1 MSFDEKVREA
11 LKASQYWTN
20 KTRLSNNTIQGLSCP
35 ACGDKNA
42 WAYASSPMAINCNRM
57 SQCGA
62 RTKTLELFPEIRQDI
77 ERDFPATKEDPH
89 RPAREYLKSR
99 GLSRVLPGL
108 NFRYLR
114 DARKTGSGAVMFLV
128 TTGPDGKDI
137 LNGRLF
143 NPPPG
148 DGKTHNIGSTA
159 GRYWQH
165 PAMTYDPNQKTFITE
180 GILDALS
187 LLEMGKQAIA
197 VLASGQD
204 PARVDLSFFQN
215 LALAFDNDEAGHR
228 ACKKWKATH
237 PAAEVILCD
246 QGQDWND
253 ILNTGPIAKVKEQF
267 EQDLPRYR
275 HNGALALA
283 ANANDFATIY
293 HQFYTYPPGLFT
305 FNRSTYFSTLKT
317 PRNEAESPFVAV
329 SICIRGTIKV
339 LSYIMDRSTP
349 AKPEYLY
356 NLEVHPAK
364 GRPVEVIATGKDIS
378 SARALNE
385 FLLSTAKINW
395 EGDAK
400 AATALQTK
408 ITSDKAAPEVVQLA
422 VTGYQP
428 ESGHYIFNRW
438 AVDISGN
445 LAAPNKRSVFKIG
458 HNQYFKP
465 PQHGESKSI
474 QAIAIT
480 KKRAKEIYRLI
491 HEAWGL
497 NGVVALSW
505 TVAGWFVNQVK
516 AETNFFPFLSLFGDP
531 ASGKSALVTLL
542 NNIQGREGE
551 GLPVTQLNTKKGAI
565 RTIGQVSGL
574 FTALLEDNDRNEKG
588 FDYSI
593 ILTAYNRGPLQ
604 VQASFSND
612 LATKENP
619 FLGTLLF
626 SQNLEPFNSKAE
638 KQRTISLEF
647 KAEGISDS
655 TRAAY
660 EKLTAID
667 KREIAGIM
675 QQVLIKRA
683 HFKDWHKEYTAAQTT
698 LRPMAERRI
707 LDNHALILAF
717 YRLFC
722 TCFDIDIEPPV
733 IAFMAKI
740 GRKKCVTSAIRRT
753 TVADHF
759 FELLDSIDTE
769 RYPTACHYNLERK
782 LVLVNLPEVE
792 RVLRNRGL
800 NFQISELLTRALQ
813 EHPSYLRNSLK
824 YRFPGTPELD
834 LSGRPIQKKSWV
846 FDLEWFIKN
855 SNLEL
860 IDNKEEGANP

>member
-1 MSFDEKVREA
+1 MSFEEKVREA
-11 LKASQYWTN
+11 LKASPYWTR
-20 KTRLSNNTIQGLSCP
+20 KTRLSNNTIQGLTCP
-35 ACGDKNA
+35 ICDDQSA
-42 WAYASSPMAINCNRM
+42 WAYFSSPMSINCNRM

-62 RTKTLELFPEIRQDI
+62 RTKTLDLFPEIRQDV
-77 ERDFPATKEDPH
+77 ERDFPSSKEDPH

-99 GLSRVLPGL
+99 GLSQVLAGL
-108 NFRYLR
+108 EFRYLKN
-114 DARKTGSGAVMFLV
+114 ARKTGSGAVLFP
-128 TTGPDGKDI
+128 TGKDSDGKEL

-148 DGKTHNIGSTA
+148 AGKAHNIGSTT
-159 GRYWQH
+159 GRHWQH
-165 PAMTYDPNQKTFITE
+165 PAITYNPNQTTFITE

-204 PARVDLSFFQN
+204 LTKVDLSFFKN

-228 ACKKWKATH
+228 ACKKWKAAH
-237 PAAEVILCD
+237 PEADVILCD

-253 ILNTGPIAKVKEQF
+253 ILHTGPIAKVKEQF
-267 EQDLPRYR
+267 EQAIPRYR
-275 HNGALALA
+275 NNGALALA
-283 ANANDFATIY
+283 KDATEFATIY
-293 HQFYTYPPGLFT
+293 HQFNKQPPGLFT
-305 FNRSTYFSTLKT
+305 FNRSTYFSVVKV
-317 PRNEAESPFVAV
+317 PRNEAAEPFVAV
-329 SICIRGTIKV
+329 SRCIRGTIKV
-339 LSYIMDRSTP
+339 ISYIVDRSNP

-364 GRPVEVIATGKDIS
+364 GKPIEVTATGKDIS
-378 SARALNE
+378 SARPLNE
-385 FLLSTAKINW
+385 FLLSSAKIDW
-395 EGDAK
+395 EGEPK

-408 ITSDKAAPEVVQLA
+408 ITSDKTAPEVLQLS
-422 VTGYQP
+422 VNGYQP
-428 ESGHYIFNRW
+428 ESGHYIFTRW

-445 LAAPNKRSVFKIG
+445 LVTPNKRGLFKIG

-465 PQHGESKSI
+465 PQHGESK
-474 QAIAIT
+474 AIPPTTIT
-480 KKRAKEIYRLI
+480 KKRIKEIYRLI
-491 HEAWGL
+491 YDAWGM

-531 ASGKSALVTLL
+531 ASGKSALVTML

-574 FTALLEDNDRNEKG
+574 FTALLEDNERNEKG

-647 KAEGISDS
+647 KTEDLSDS

-660 EKLTAID
+660 EKLIAID

-683 HFKDWHKEYTAAQTT
+683 HFKTWSKEYIEAQGA

-707 LDNHALILAF
+707 LDNHALVLAF

-722 TCFDIDIEPPV
+722 SCFDLAIKPEAT
-733 IAFMAKI
+733 AFIAKI
-740 GRKKCVTSAIRRT
+740 GQRKCLSSAIRRT
-753 TVADHF
+753 TIADHF

-769 RYPTACHYNLERK
+769 KYPTACHYNIERK
-782 LVLVNLPEVE
+782 EILVNLPEVE

-800 NFQISELLTRALQ
+800 NFQISELLTKALQ
-813 EHPSYLRNSLK
+813 EHPAYKRNSLK
-824 YRFPGTPELD
+824 YRFPDTPEVD
-834 LSGRPIQKKSWV
+834 SSGRPVQKRAWA
-846 FDLEWFIKN
+846 FDLEWFLKN
-855 SNLEL
+855 DSEPS
-860 IDNKEEGANP
+860 DDKDQGANL